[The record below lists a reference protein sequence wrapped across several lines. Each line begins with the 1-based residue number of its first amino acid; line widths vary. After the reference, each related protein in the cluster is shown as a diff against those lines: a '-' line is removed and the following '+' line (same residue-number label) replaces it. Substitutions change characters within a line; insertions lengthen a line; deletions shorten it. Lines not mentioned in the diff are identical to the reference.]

1 MPTYKVYLINVH
13 NYETTVVAKNEDEA
27 MDKAQ
32 ELDYDDIG
40 HEVDTNGFEVRGCYL
55 IRVILGGEYE

>member
-1 MPTYKVYLINVH
+1 MPTYRVYLINVH

-27 MDKAQ
+27 TEKAQ

-40 HEVDTNGFEVRGCYL
+40 PELDTNGFEV
-55 IRVILGGEYE
+55 VDVEYESNIED

>member
-1 MPTYKVYLINVH
+1 MPTYRVYLINVH

-27 MDKAQ
+27 MEKAQ

-40 HEVDTNGFEVRGCYL
+40 PELDTNGFEV
-55 IRVILGGEYE
+55 VDVEYESNIED

>member
-40 HEVDTNGFEVRGCYL
+40 HEVDTNGFEV
-55 IRVILGGEYE
+55 VDVEYESNIDD

>member
-13 NYETTVVAKNEDEA
+13 NYETTVVAKDEDEA

-40 HEVDTNGFEVRGCYL
+40 HEVDTNGFEV
-55 IRVILGGEYE
+55 VDVEYESDFDE

>member
-13 NYETTVVAKNEDEA
+13 NYGTTVVAKNEDEA

-40 HEVDTNGFEVRGCYL
+40 HEVDTNGFEV
-55 IRVILGGEYE
+55 VDVEYESNIDD

>member
-40 HEVDTNGFEVRGCYL
+40 HEVDTNGFEV
-55 IRVILGGEYE
+55 VDVEYESNMDD

>member
-13 NYETTVVAKNEDEA
+13 NYETTVVAKDEDEA
-27 MDKAQ
+27 MDKAH

-40 HEVDTNGFEVRGCYL
+40 HEVDTNGFEV
-55 IRVILGGEYE
+55 VDVEYESDIDD

>member
-13 NYETTVVAKNEDEA
+13 NYETTVVAKDEDEA
-27 MDKAQ
+27 MEKAQ

-40 HEVDTNGFEVRGCYL
+40 PEVDTNGFEV
-55 IRVILGGEYE
+55 VDVEYESNIDAFD

>member
-13 NYETTVVAKNEDEA
+13 NYETTVVAKDEDEA

-40 HEVDTNGFEVRGCYL
+40 HEVDTNGFEV
-55 IRVILGGEYE
+55 VDVEYESDIDD